1 MQSDTNKRT
10 GNPLPLPVELI
21 VAGASAGGMAP
32 LLVILE
38 QLPADYPLP
47 VVVVMHLP
55 RGKSGLVAVLQHRL
69 RMPVEEAQDKQPVCS
84 GTLYVAG
91 PDYHLSIEGDRTFS
105 LADETPI
112 NHARPAIDVLM
123 NSAADAYN
131 GGLAGVLLSGA
142 SADGA
147 AGLAAIKRSGGVTI
161 VQDPEEATHPT
172 MPVAGVA
179 IQPDWILQSNEI
191 AKLLLALEKAHED

>member
-1 MQSDTNKRT
+1 MRSDANNMTSDR
-10 GNPLPLPVELI
+10 LPSHIELV

-32 LLVILE
+32 LLTILE
-38 QLPADYPLP
+38 RLPRDYPLP

-55 RGKSGLVAVLQHRL
+55 PGKSGLVAVLQHRV
-69 RMPVEEAQDKQPVCS
+69 RMPVEEAQDKQPVCG

-91 PDYHLSIEGDRTFS
+91 PDYHLSIENDHSFS

-112 NHARPAIDVLM
+112 NFARPAIDVLLH
-123 NSAADAYN
+123 SAADAYE
-131 GGLAGVLLSGA
+131 GRLAGILLSGA

-161 VQDPEEATHPT
+161 VQDPGEATHVT
-172 MPVAGVA
+172 MPAAGVA
-179 IQPDWILQSNEI
+179 IQPDWILRSNEI
-191 AKLLLALEKAHED
+191 AKLMLTLEKAHED